1 MRGVTPVI
9 YLFCYRIKSLILGSN
24 EFKSPEGKLISSK
37 SVRVKK
43 CFSLYGLEAL
53 SVASAILDCLVS
65 SMPLSAMVSQ
75 KLGVRFEFCLSCIAV
90 LFCYIFYK
98 CLDVSSIRIVVHQC
112 DFLKS
117 FDTINKKRNTD
128 ILSFVIGPV
137 PATRL

>member
-1 MRGVTPVI
+1 MF
-9 YLFCYRIKSLILGSN
+9 LSLWPGSVV
-24 EFKSPEGKLISSK
+24 SCISDFRLS
-37 SVRVKK
+37 SM
-43 CFSLYGLEAL
+43 LL
-53 SVASAILDCLVS
+53 SVIISEN
-65 SMPLSAMVSQ
+65 
-75 KLGVRFEFCLSCIAV
+75 LGVSFAFCLSCIAV